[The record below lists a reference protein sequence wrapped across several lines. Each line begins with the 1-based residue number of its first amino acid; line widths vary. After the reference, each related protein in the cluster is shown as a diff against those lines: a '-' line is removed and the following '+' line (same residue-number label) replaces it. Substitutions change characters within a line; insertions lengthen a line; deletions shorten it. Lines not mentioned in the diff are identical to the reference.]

1 MNTRSKTGIQILQVA
16 LGIGI
21 LGDVLL
27 RQMPWGLNVFL
38 FNLAFV
44 VGTVALLWRRKP
56 EYLTPQTWALLGA
69 QVFFAAMFVWRDSDQ
84 LHVTDSF
91 AIVAAMSVLLVPRM
105 KIPPRLAGISHYI
118 IGFFWS
124 SINAAFAAFVLL
136 GADIDWKASDRG
148 KFTRNAVAI
157 FRGLLLVTPLILIFG
172 ALFMAAD
179 AAYEGLVERTLNID
193 FSRFVSHAVIFS
205 IFAWATAGYLRG
217 IMLTGEPKLTDDPH
231 TTETP
236 DLDSPGGNATRG
248 PCEGIPSGVV
258 AVTERA
264 TSSVDALSVEM
275 GADLAGGNAT
285 VRERASD
292 SAGSRVDNLTSDQVD
307 PSPSLPDGA
316 TILEHINKSDP
327 PNSKAETG
335 SAGSVS
341 GQAETRPL
349 GSVSS
354 TSDKE
359 QNKAKAQSKPFP
371 WLNLDSSFLPSA
383 FTLGSVEVGVV
394 LGLLNL
400 LFLSFVI
407 VQIPYLFGG
416 MDLVQNTP
424 DFKLA
429 EYARRGFGELV
440 IVSGLVLPVLLI
452 GHWLVQK
459 NNNVAQKLFRGLAS
473 IQIVLLFVI
482 MASAVQRLVILTGPL
497 GYGMTTV
504 RLYPMIFMSW
514 LGVVFVWF
522 VLTVLR
528 DQRKY
533 FAWGALWSAFFI
545 LAATHVLN
553 PDAYIVRT
561 NIELMKQGRDF
572 DELYNTR
579 LSSDAV
585 PALVDSIPAFT
596 GDDREHLVRDL
607 AVRFCN
613 ERDDSDLRSW
623 NYSRHRASQQLAQFE
638 SLVDELGGCDSGN
651 VGWYHPSPF

>member
-16 LGIGI
+16 LGIGL

-44 VGTVALLWRRKP
+44 AGTIALLWRRKP

-84 LHVTDSF
+84 LHVADSF

-105 KIPPRLAGISHYI
+105 KLPPRVAGIFHYI

-124 SINAAFAAFVLL
+124 SLNAAFAAGVLL
-136 GADIDWKASDRG
+136 GFDIEWKSSDRG

-157 FRGLLLVTPLILIFG
+157 VRGLLLVTPLVLIFG

-179 AAYEGLVERTLNID
+179 AAYEGLVQRTFNID
-193 FSRFVSHAVIFS
+193 ISVFVSHAVIFS
-205 IFAWATAGYLRG
+205 VFAWATAGYLRG
-217 IMLTGEPKLTDDPH
+217 IMLTGEPRVTVDPH

-236 DLDSPGGNATRG
+236 DAKTSAGQTGGNPTGR
-248 PCEGIPSGVV
+248 EGVS
-258 AVTERA
+258 E
-264 TSSVDALSVEM
+264 SSESRVENLS
-275 GADLAGGNAT
+275 ADVN
-285 VRERASD
+285 D
-292 SAGSRVDNLTSDQVD
+292 SA
-307 PSPSLPDGA
+307 SPLGGA

-327 PNSKAETG
+327 PNEKAETRP
-335 SAGSVS
+335 SGSVS
-341 GQAETRPL
+341 EQAETRPS
-349 GSVSS
+349 GSVSEQAETRPSGSVLFGS
-354 TSDKE
+354 TPRA
-359 QNKAKAQSKPFP
+359 NAKKDSKPFP
-371 WLNLDSSFLPSA
+371 WPNIDSSFLPSA
-383 FTLGSVEVGVV
+383 FTLGPVEVGVV

-400 LFLSFVI
+400 LFLSFVN

-440 IVSGLVLPVLLI
+440 AVSALVLPVLLI
-452 GHWLVQK
+452 GHWLIRK
-459 NNNVAQKLFRGLAS
+459 DDGVAQKLFRGLAS
-473 IQIVLLFVI
+473 IQIILLFVI

-522 VLTVLR
+522 ALTVLR
-528 DQRKY
+528 NQRKY

-561 NIELMKQGRDF
+561 NIELMKQGREF
-572 DELYNTR
+572 DAGYNAD
-579 LSSDAV
+579 LSQDAV
-585 PALVDSIPAFT
+585 PAILNSI
-596 GDDREHLVRDL
+596 
-607 AVRFCN
+607 
-613 ERDDSDLRSW
+613 SDLSDRDQCIVRMTLWGRFWSRHEQDANDIRSW
-623 NYSRHRASQQLAQFE
+623 NLSRSNAKPFLIENTKILGYEPGSVPHDSKCSE
-638 SLVDELGGCDSGN
+638 SSMWKDQSAAHD
-651 VGWYHPSPF
+651 

>member
-16 LGIGI
+16 LAIGI

-44 VGTVALLWRRKP
+44 GGTITLLWRRKP
-56 EYLTPQTWALLGA
+56 EYLTAQTWALLGA

-84 LHVTDSF
+84 LHVADSF
-91 AIVAAMSVLLVPRM
+91 AIIAAMSVLLVPRM
-105 KIPPRLAGISHYI
+105 KISPRVAGIFHYI

-124 SINAAFAAFVLL
+124 SLNAAFGAFALL
-136 GADIDWKASDRG
+136 GADIDWKSSDRG
-148 KFTRNAVAI
+148 RLTRNAVAI
-157 FRGLLLVTPLILIFG
+157 LRGLLLVTPLILIFG

-179 AAYEGLVERTLNID
+179 AAYEGLVQRTFNID
-193 FSRFVSHAVIFS
+193 LSLFIPHIFVFSV
-205 IFAWATAGYLRG
+205 FAWATAGYLRG
-217 IMLTGEPKLTDDPH
+217 IMLTGEPKLTVDPH
-231 TTETP
+231 TTEAP
-236 DLDSPGGNATRG
+236 DNSTGGNAGSPPARG
-248 PCEGIPSGVV
+248 GVAAAWADGVV
-258 AVTERA
+258 GWERA
-264 TSSVDALSVEM
+264 
-275 GADLAGGNAT
+275 G
-285 VRERASD
+285 D
-292 SAGSRVDNLTSDQVD
+292 SATPVEKLTND
-307 PSPSLPDGA
+307 PVESGPLPDGA

-327 PNSKAETG
+327 PAAKAETA
-335 SAGSVS
+335 STGSVFF
-341 GQAETRPL
+341 
-349 GSVSS
+349 GSTPSA
-354 TSDKE
+354 
-359 QNKAKAQSKPFP
+359 KAKQESKPFP
-371 WLNLDSSFLPSA
+371 WPNIDSSFLPSA
-383 FTLGSVEVGVV
+383 FRLGSVEVGVV

-416 MDLVQNTP
+416 MDFVQNTP

-440 IVSGLVLPVLLI
+440 TVSALVLPVLLI

-522 VLTVLR
+522 ALTVLR
-528 DQRKY
+528 NQRKY

-545 LAATHVLN
+545 LAATHFLN
-553 PDAYIVRT
+553 PDAFIVRT
-561 NIELMKQGRDF
+561 NIELMKQGREF
-572 DELYNTR
+572 DASYNAS
-579 LSSDAV
+579 LSDDST
-585 PALVDSIPAFT
+585 PALLDVLPMLNA
-596 GDDREHLVRDL
+596 DDQCRVKWALHYKLMQSR
-607 AVRFCN
+607 AA
-613 ERDDSDLRSW
+613 DLRSW
-623 NYSRHRASQQLAQFE
+623 NLSRSRTNNLLE
-638 SLVDELGGCDSGN
+638 SEHTILDDHLDCPK
-651 VGWYHPSPF
+651 WMPFPED

>member
-16 LGIGI
+16 LGIGL

-44 VGTVALLWRRKP
+44 AGTIALLWRRKP

-84 LHVTDSF
+84 LHVADSF

-105 KIPPRLAGISHYI
+105 KLPPRVAGIFHYI

-124 SINAAFAAFVLL
+124 ALNAAFAGVALI
-136 GADIDWKASDRG
+136 GIDIDWRSADRG
-148 KFTRNAVAI
+148 KFTRNAIAI
-157 FRGLLLVTPLILIFG
+157 VRGLLLVTPLILIFG

-179 AAYEGLVERTLNID
+179 AAYEGLVERTFNID
-193 FSRFVSHAVIFS
+193 ISVFVSHAVIFS
-205 IFAWATAGYLRG
+205 VFAWATAGYLRG
-217 IMLTGEPKLTDDPH
+217 IMLTGEPRLTVDPH

-236 DLDSPGGNATRG
+236 DAKTSAGQTGGNPTGR
-248 PCEGIPSGVV
+248 EGVS
-258 AVTERA
+258 E
-264 TSSVDALSVEM
+264 SSESRVENLSAEV
-275 GADLAGGNAT
+275 N
-285 VRERASD
+285 D
-292 SAGSRVDNLTSDQVD
+292 SA
-307 PSPSLPDGA
+307 SPLGGA

-327 PNSKAETG
+327 PNEKAETG
-335 SAGSVS
+335 AAGSVS
-341 GQAETRPL
+341 DAGRP
-349 GSVSS
+349 GSQS
-354 TSDKE
+354 
-359 QNKAKAQSKPFP
+359 AQKTKPFP
-371 WLNLDSSFLPSA
+371 WPNIDSSFLPSA
-383 FTLGSVEVGVV
+383 FTLGPVEVGVV

-440 IVSGLVLPVLLI
+440 AVSALVLPVLLI
-452 GHWLVQK
+452 GHWLIQK
-459 NNNVAQKLFRGLAS
+459 ENRVAQKLFRGLAS
-473 IQIVLLFVI
+473 IQIVLLFVV

-522 VLTVLR
+522 ALTVLR
-528 DQRKY
+528 NQRKY

-545 LAATHVLN
+545 LAAAHVLN

-561 NIELMKQGRDF
+561 NIELMKQGRPF
-572 DELYNTR
+572 DAFYNSN
-579 LSSDAV
+579 LSSD
-585 PALVDSIPAFT
+585 SIPEVLSALPEMNLEDQCRVKTELHNHYRILGETADPRSFNWSRKRAWHLLHDDDPVLHQVDGCPAWMTTSAF
-596 GDDREHLVRDL
+596 
-607 AVRFCN
+607 
-613 ERDDSDLRSW
+613 S
-623 NYSRHRASQQLAQFE
+623 E
-638 SLVDELGGCDSGN
+638 SAEQ
-651 VGWYHPSPF
+651 Y

>member
-44 VGTVALLWRRKP
+44 AGTIALLWRRKP

-84 LHVTDSF
+84 LHVADSF

-105 KIPPRLAGISHYI
+105 KLSPRVAGIFHYI

-124 SINAAFAAFVLL
+124 SLNAAFAAFVLL
-136 GADIDWKASDRG
+136 GADIDWKGSDRG

-193 FSRFVSHAVIFS
+193 FSRFVSHAIIFS

-217 IMLTGEPKLTDDPH
+217 IMLTGEPKTSADPH
-231 TTETP
+231 TTEAP
-236 DLDSPGGNATRG
+236 DTKTSADQTAGNPTG
-248 PCEGIPSGVV
+248 SEGVSKPSESGVENPN
-258 AVTERA
+258 ADIND
-264 TSSVDALSVEM
+264 SS
-275 GADLAGGNAT
+275 
-285 VRERASD
+285 
-292 SAGSRVDNLTSDQVD
+292 
-307 PSPSLPDGA
+307 SPLGGA

-327 PNSKAETG
+327 PNKE
-335 SAGSVS
+335 
-341 GQAETRPL
+341 AETRPS
-349 GSVSS
+349 GSVPSS
-354 TSDKE
+354 AGQTQKKTNT
-359 QNKAKAQSKPFP
+359 QPKPFP
-371 WLNLDSSFLPSA
+371 WPNIDSSFLPSA

-416 MDLVQNTP
+416 MDFVQNTP

-440 IVSGLVLPVLLI
+440 AVSALVLPVLLI

-459 NNNVAQKLFRGLAS
+459 ENKIAQKLFRGLAS
-473 IQIVLLFVI
+473 IQIFLLFVI

-514 LGVVFVWF
+514 LGIVFIWF
-522 VLTVLR
+522 ALKVLR
-528 DQRKY
+528 NQRKY

-545 LAATHVLN
+545 LGVTHFIN
-553 PDAYIVRT
+553 PDGLIVRT
-561 NIELMKQGRDF
+561 NVELMKQGRQF
-572 DELYNTR
+572 DAFYNSN
-579 LSSDAV
+579 LSSDAIPEV
-585 PALVDSIPAFT
+585 LAALPDMKLEDQCRVKT
-596 GDDREHLVRDL
+596 ELNYRYHTLGET
-607 AVRFCN
+607 
-613 ERDDSDLRSW
+613 SDLRSFNW
-623 NYSRHRASQQLAQFE
+623 SRKRAWHALHDDDPVLDQVEGCPTWMTTSGFPEEPENY
-638 SLVDELGGCDSGN
+638 
-651 VGWYHPSPF
+651 